1 MPTSTAARTEIGA
14 LKDEGFTLVE
24 LMVVIA
30 VMALIAGAAVLTM
43 GAPGTGPQDSATRFA
58 TRLAA
63 ARDEAVLRARPVSAW
78 VTASGYGFE
87 QYAGGQWQPMTAKP
101 FDGANWPDET
111 RVSLA
116 DSSSARVR
124 VRFDSLGL
132 PEAPARF
139 SLAADGRTVAIAVAA
154 NGDVRVE

>member
-1 MPTSTAARTEIGA
+1 MKGN
-14 LKDEGFTLVE
+14 GFTLVE

-30 VMALIAGAAVLTM
+30 VMALIAGAAVLTI
-43 GAPGTGPQDSATRFA
+43 ASPGDGPKDSATRFA

-87 QYAGGQWQPMTAKP
+87 QYAGGQWQPITAKP
-101 FDGANWPDET
+101 FAGANWPEGT
-111 RVSLA
+111 RVSLD
-116 DSSSARVR
+116 DSSSARAR

-132 PEAPARF
+132 PESPARF